1 MSEEEQFNTTQSLR
15 RSGVNRIIQVAAIY
29 VVQSAVLFISA
40 GTITWLRAWLFV
52 GLNFVFMIIN
62 LIVLL
67 KISPELINV
76 RGEVK
81 PGTKESDKI
90 FSLFYG
96 ILIFSMP
103 AVAGLDFRLGWSFI
117 PLPWAVPG
125 SILWIAG
132 YVLLLWAMV
141 VNIHFEVTVRI
152 QEERGHKVCMTGPYQ
167 YVRHPGYVGMIL
179 MDIGPPLILGSL
191 WMFVPVCALVI
202 LMVIRT
208 AWEDR
213 ILRCELPGYTEYAG
227 KVNHR
232 LFPGVW

>member
-1 MSEEEQFNTTQSLR
+1 MPEEEQFNTTQSLR

-52 GLNFVFMIIN
+52 GLNFVFMTIN

-103 AVAGLDFRLGWSFI
+103 AVAGLDFRFGWSFI
-117 PLPWAVPG
+117 PLLWAVPG

-152 QEERGHKVCMTGPYQ
+152 QEERGHKVCTTGPYQ

-213 ILRCELPGYTEYAG
+213 ILRCELPGYTEYAR